1 MFNLDSHEKRMK
13 DALEHFK
20 VEMNKVRT
28 GRAHPSMLD
37 SLRVEVYGAKMPL
50 NQVAN
55 VTAPEASMI
64 LITPYDANSIQA
76 ISSAVRADQTLG
88 LNPSDDGR
96 VVRVPIPPMTEERRK
111 QVARQ
116 ASEKVE
122 ESKIAIRNI
131 RQDAIKD
138 AKKLKDDKE
147 IGEDELKRLEKEVE
161 SLIKDY
167 TAQIDDI
174 FKAKEAEILK
184 V

>member
-1 MFNLDSHEKRMK
+1 MFKLDVYENKLK

-20 VEMNKVRT
+20 TMMSKMRT

-37 SLRVEVYGAKMPL
+37 SLNVEVYGARMPL

-55 VTAPEASMI
+55 VTAPEANMI
-64 LITPYDANSIQA
+64 LITPYDAGNIQA
-76 ISSAVRADQTLG
+76 ISSAIRADQALG
-88 LNPSDDGR
+88 FNPSDDGR

-111 QVARQ
+111 QVAKQ

-131 RQDAIKD
+131 RQDAIKEI
-138 AKKLKDDKE
+138 KKLKGDKE
-147 IGEDELKRLEKEVE
+147 IGEDDEKRLEKEVE
-161 SLIKDY
+161 TLVKSF
-167 TAQIDDI
+167 TTQIDDE
-174 FKAKEAEILK
+174 FKLKEAEILK